1 MFWIREDMNV
11 SKLVVYHYPQ
21 CGTCRKA
28 LQSLQSK
35 GHELELHNIKEAP
48 PSAAELSKLVDQ
60 SGLELKKFFNTSG
73 EVYKELGLKDK
84 LAGMSRDEQ
93 LALLASSGMLIKRP
107 IVHDGKSVTVGY
119 KEEEYEQ
126 VWGK

>member
-1 MFWIREDMNV
+1 M
-11 SKLVVYHYPQ
+11 SKLLVYQYPP

-28 LQSLQSK
+28 IKSLEST
-35 GHELELHNIKEAP
+35 GHELNLRNIKENP
-48 PSAAELSKLVDQ
+48 PSEAELSELVEW

-84 LAGMSRDEQ
+84 LSSMSREEQ
-93 LALLASSGMLIKRP
+93 ITLLSSNGMLIKRP
-107 IVHDGKSVTVGY
+107 IVTDGKTVTVGY
-119 KEEEYEQ
+119 KEEQYEQ